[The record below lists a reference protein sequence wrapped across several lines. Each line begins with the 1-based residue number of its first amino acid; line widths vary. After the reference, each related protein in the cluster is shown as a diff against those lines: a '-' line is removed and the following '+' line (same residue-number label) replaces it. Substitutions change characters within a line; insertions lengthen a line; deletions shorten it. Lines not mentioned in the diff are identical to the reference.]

1 MDAVILYL
9 KDGKNGKVEV
19 VMELVGDPGQAFLIG
34 NAIVNNL
41 WEVNNCVFVKNN
53 EFTQDSPSDLL
64 Q

>member
-1 MDAVILYL
+1 MDATIIYL

-19 VMELVGDPGQAFLIG
+19 VMELIGDPSQSFLIG

-53 EFTQDSPSDLL
+53 EFTQDSPSDRL

>member
-1 MDAVILYL
+1 MDATIIYL
-9 KDGKNGKVEV
+9 KDGKIGKVEV
-19 VMELVGDPGQAFLIG
+19 VMELIGDPSQSFLIG

-53 EFTQDSPSDLL
+53 EFTQDSPSDRL

>member
-19 VMELVGDPGQAFLIG
+19 VMELVGDPGQSFLIG

-41 WEVNNCVFVKNN
+41 WGSKERHKGIGN
-53 EFTQDSPSDLL
+53 Q
-64 Q
+64 

>member
-1 MDAVILYL
+1 MDATIIYL

-19 VMELVGDPGQAFLIG
+19 VMELIGEPSQSFLIG

-53 EFTQDSPSDLL
+53 EFTQDSPSDRL

>member
-1 MDAVILYL
+1 MDATIIYL

-19 VMELVGDPGQAFLIG
+19 VMELIGDPSQSFLIG

-53 EFTQDSPSDLL
+53 EFTQDSPSDQL